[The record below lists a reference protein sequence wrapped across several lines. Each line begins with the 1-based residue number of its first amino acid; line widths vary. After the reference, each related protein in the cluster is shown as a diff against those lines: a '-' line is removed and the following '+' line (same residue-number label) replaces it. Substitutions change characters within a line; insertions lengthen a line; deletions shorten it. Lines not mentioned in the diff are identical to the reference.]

1 MLVLD
6 EATRALDWENEEAL
20 IRAIDGLR
28 GRMTILAIT
37 HRPAIS
43 RAADAVFVME
53 SGRVVAS
60 ERPRE
65 QGLQA
70 EGYLG
75 RMTS

>member
-6 EATRALDWENEEAL
+6 EATSALDWENEEAL

-37 HRPAIS
+37 HRPALG
-43 RAADAVFVME
+43 RAADAVFVMDG
-53 SGRVVAS
+53 GRVVAS

-65 QGLQA
+65 GGARA
-70 EGYLG
+70 ESYLG

>member
-1 MLVLD
+1 MV
-6 EATRALDWENEEAL
+6 
-20 IRAIDGLR
+20 
-28 GRMTILAIT
+28 LAIT

-53 SGRVVAS
+53 AGRVVAS